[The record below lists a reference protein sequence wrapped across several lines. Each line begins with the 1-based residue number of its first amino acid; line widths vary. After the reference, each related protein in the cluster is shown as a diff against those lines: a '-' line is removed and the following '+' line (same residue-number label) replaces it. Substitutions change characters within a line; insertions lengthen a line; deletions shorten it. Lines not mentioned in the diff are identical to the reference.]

1 MQKIT
6 RVHLANCGYRTAWY
20 EGLTFDLTDPNNGEP
35 TDTVINLENGGG
47 KTTLL
52 GLIFS
57 CFETSQERFLK
68 HLQAKTASF
77 SQYFT
82 HDGVPGFIL
91 VEWLMPS
98 RTAGGQPY
106 RLVTGQAVA
115 VRTTSDPPDVDRMF
129 FSFEERADLSFK
141 DIPAPGLTATTPGS
155 MADFSRW
162 LHALQKQHPGNVYLS
177 HNRQAEWQRHLKD
190 ERLIDLDMLRI
201 QLNFSAQEGG
211 FDAGFLDFKTEPE
224 FLRKFLHLTSDS
236 EKADKARAMIVAVC
250 EKHRRKPQLEKRRD
264 ELTKFRASLNAFA
277 DAARQYIEAFVN
289 QRGLT
294 IQGAQ
299 LVLALQARALVRHA
313 QRETELEFERTQ
325 TGLAGAAAKEAALH
339 TNELMAVTWAWH
351 QKSVAVAKT
360 RRDTAN
366 TAVATLERQEHH
378 LKAGRLQKEILGID
392 QQIREQEALAEAHRA
407 DLKPARDHVD
417 IQGALLRRAL
427 RTEETRLEGEFRT
440 LDGRASARNERRTT
454 LKSQKGTAEG
464 TELRLTQE
472 QSRLQTAEEACTR
485 QRAAL
490 VQEGLLQDAQEPA
503 DEAAA
508 RHDTQAS
515 THAAERDALRLSRDG
530 HRAQSKQHRE
540 TASRERVAAT
550 EAREQAK
557 SLSTYIAS
565 GEAEFERLSQL
576 PALLSAVESD
586 GVDPL
591 SPVLEHRLTEVV
603 ADSARQISHS
613 DVRLAGLHA
622 TRQAIETTGVAGHDP
637 DVALVVQHLHLA
649 DVRSARAFNEYI
661 ARALPDA
668 EHARALVLSDPA
680 RYAGVCVAQGELE
693 KARGVVWGERRPTQP
708 VTISV
713 AALDVV
719 AGKDDV
725 VVVPAEDDSAFNV
738 EAATRLGVSLGVRI
752 EAEQQRRVAYEARYE
767 STLKAGQE
775 LQTFGK
781 TYGNGQLA
789 EAAAKRDALLEDEA
803 VASARADNLELE
815 AGTLDERAAEDDR
828 LAGLADGRYNQS
840 RQAVKAVR
848 TFQAEHEAGR
858 PDRLHRLIQLDS
870 DLEQARA
877 SKAEA
882 EAGLDAVQVEHDAD
896 HARSVVVN
904 HERSVLADEL
914 SKIAYYDKDYPAQ
927 EQLAQN
933 PRPLSTLRD
942 MYKDALD
949 FYLTEEQNKLG
960 LLSERMQNTQALRA
974 SKSAEL
980 VRDFPTVQAIDL
992 EPYINVDH
1000 TVDLEGV
1007 ALQLVAAKT
1016 EQLDAAAQFKVTYD
1030 AAAKWQSANKARIPP
1045 PVPGHEAL
1053 EVPALAEL
1061 MEQAERNVDEAHDRM
1076 RAANEEA
1083 TRAGGRAS
1091 VKLTEAKQDEST
1103 ESMLRAG
1110 LDLPERPDPLLVAA
1124 QIGALIGTTPDVPD
1138 LETLVLELD
1147 ASAQAKALLADHSTR
1162 NKGVTRL
1169 QTAARNSFEALKSAA
1184 AEPAFREVD
1193 EPVAQ
1198 QMLQND
1204 FNSACTD
1211 AERLLMH
1218 LDDRIATT
1226 QSTLDSMK
1234 KDFDACTEELLGVVR
1249 NAISTLTRAVSADKS
1264 VPAAAPY
1271 VGGKPVLKM
1280 RANFGSVPVD
1290 SRRQA
1295 LDHYLNVLTDTN
1307 VFPARGTD
1315 LVADAVLRVYGKP
1328 LGLQVLKMSVEE
1340 TEQYVS
1346 VDRISNSGGEGVV
1359 MAMFLFLLI
1368 NQLRAE
1374 NHAHVQRIAGGP
1386 LILDN
1391 PFAKATSPAMWR
1403 AQRLLAA
1410 TMNVQLIFAT
1420 AVQDYNA
1427 IGEFQRFIRLRKAG
1441 QNTKTRRWH
1450 LEIASF
1456 LLNETPDEVE
1466 A

>member
-1 MQKIT
+1 
-6 RVHLANCGYRTAWY
+6 
-20 EGLTFDLTDPNNGEP
+20 
-35 TDTVINLENGGG
+35 
-47 KTTLL
+47 
-52 GLIFS
+52 
-57 CFETSQERFLK
+57 
-68 HLQAKTASF
+68 
-77 SQYFT
+77 
-82 HDGVPGFIL
+82 
-91 VEWLMPS
+91 
-98 RTAGGQPY
+98 
-106 RLVTGQAVA
+106 
-115 VRTTSDPPDVDRMF
+115 
-129 FSFEERADLSFK
+129 
-141 DIPAPGLTATTPGS
+141 
-155 MADFSRW
+155 
-162 LHALQKQHPGNVYLS
+162 
-177 HNRQAEWQRHLKD
+177 
-190 ERLIDLDMLRI
+190 MLRI

-277 DAARQYIEAFVN
+277 DVARQYIEAFVN
-289 QRGLT
+289 LRGL
-294 IQGAQ
+294 IIHGAQ
-299 LVLALQARALVRHA
+299 LVLALQSRALVRHA
-313 QRETELEFERTQ
+313 QREKELEFEHTQ
-325 TGLAGAAAKEAALH
+325 KSLAGAAAKEAALH
-339 TNELMAVTWAWH
+339 TTELMAVTWAWH

-366 TAVATLERQEHH
+366 MAVETLERQEHH
-378 LKAGRLQKEILGID
+378 LKAARLQKEIIGID
-392 QQIREQEALAEAHRA
+392 QQIQEQEALAEAHRA

-427 RTEETRLEGEFRT
+427 RTEEARLEEELRT
-440 LDGRASARNERRTT
+440 LGGRAEARKERRTA

-464 TELRLTQE
+464 TEMRLTQE
-472 QSRLQTAEEACTR
+472 QSRLQTAEDACNR
-485 QRAAL
+485 GRAAL
-490 VQEGLLQDAQEPA
+490 VLDGLLQDEQEPS
-503 DEAAA
+503 DEAVA
-508 RHDTQAS
+508 RHDTQAAA
-515 THAAERDALRLSRDG
+515 HAAERDALRLSRDTR
-530 HRAQSKQHRE
+530 RAQAKQQRE
-540 TASRERVAAT
+540 AASRERVAAT

-557 SLSTYIAS
+557 SLSAYIAS

-576 PALLSAVESD
+576 PALLRAVESD
-586 GVDPL
+586 RVDPL
-591 SPVLEHRLTEVV
+591 SPVLEHRLAEVV
-603 ADSARQISHS
+603 ADSVRQISHA

-622 TRQAIETTGVAGHDP
+622 TRQAIETTGVSGHDP
-637 DVALVVQHLHLA
+637 DVALVIQHLHLA
-649 DVRSARAFNEYI
+649 GLRSARAFNEYI
-661 ARALPDA
+661 ARTLPDA
-668 EHARALVLSDPA
+668 ERARALVLSDPA
-680 RYAGVCVAQGELE
+680 RYAGVCVAQGELD
-693 KARGVVWGERRPTQP
+693 KVRGVVWGERRPTQP

-719 AGKDDV
+719 AGNADV

-738 EAATRLGVSLGVRI
+738 EAATRLGVSLSVRL
-752 EAEQQRRVAYEARYE
+752 EAEQQRRAAYETRYE

-775 LQTFGK
+775 LLTFGK
-781 TYGNGQLA
+781 TYGDGQLA
-789 EAAAKRDALLEDEA
+789 AATAKRDALLEDEA

-815 AGTLDERAAEDDR
+815 ASALDDRTAEDDK
-828 LAGLADGRYNQS
+828 LAVLADGRHNQS
-840 RQAVKAVR
+840 RQAAKAVR
-848 TFQAEHEAGR
+848 GFQSEHEKGR
-858 PDRLHRLIQLDS
+858 PDRLHRLLQLDA

-882 EAGLDAVQVEHDAD
+882 EAGLEAVQAQHDTD
-896 HARSVVVN
+896 HTRSVAFN
-904 HERSVLADEL
+904 HERNLLTGEL
-914 SKIAYYDKDYPAQ
+914 SKITYYDKEYPAQ

-960 LLSERMQNTQALRA
+960 LLSERMQSTQALRA
-974 SKSAEL
+974 SKSVEL
-980 VRDFPTVQAIDL
+980 VRDFPAVLAADL
-992 EPYINVDH
+992 GPYVNLDH
-1000 TVDLEGV
+1000 TVELESV
-1007 ALQLVAAKT
+1007 ALQLVTAKA
-1016 EQLDAAAQFKVTYD
+1016 EQLDAAAQFKVTN
-1030 AAAKWQSANKARIPP
+1030 AESSKWHSTNKARIPT
-1045 PVPGHEAL
+1045 PVPGLEAL
-1053 EVPALAEL
+1053 EVQALAEL
-1061 MEQAERNVDEAHDRM
+1061 MEQAEHNVDAALARM
-1076 RAANEEA
+1076 RTANEES
-1083 TRAGGRAS
+1083 TRAGSRAS
-1091 VKLTEAKQDEST
+1091 VKLAEAKQDEST

-1110 LDLPERPDPLLVAA
+1110 LDLPEKPDPLLVAA
-1124 QIGALIGTTPDVPD
+1124 QIGALIGTTPDVPG
-1138 LETLVLELD
+1138 LQTLVLELD

-1193 EPVAQ
+1193 APVAQ

-1211 AERLLMH
+1211 AERLLVH

-1280 RANFGSVPVD
+1280 RANFSSVPVD

-1346 VDRISNSGGEGVV
+1346 VERISNSGGEGVV

-1391 PFAKATSPAMWR
+1391 PFAKATSSAMWR

-1410 TMNVQLIFAT
+1410 AMNVQLIFAT

-1450 LEIASF
+1450 LEIASY